1 MKKVLITSMLLSIP
15 AFFLLRGTPPTS
27 DPLQQS
33 VFSHQQQMSDIQAQL
48 KQDPNQAELWFQL
61 GHGYLNQQDFR
72 SALIC
77 FDYAVRLNDVP
88 SASQIAAK
96 ATAIYYLENQR
107 ITDEVKG
114 LLDQALQLEPDNVTA
129 LTLMASDHF
138 ISLRYS
144 QAVAL
149 WTQLLES
156 QSADLDRVSIIQA
169 LNQAKQMQ
177 GSP

>member
-15 AFFLLRGTPPTS
+15 AFFVLRGSPPTP
-27 DPLQQS
+27 DVLKQE
-33 VFSHQQQMSDIQAQL
+33 VFTHQQQMSDIQAALQ
-48 KQDPNQAELWFQL
+48 QDPNQADLWFQL
-61 GHGYLNQQDFR
+61 GHGYLNQQEFQ

-77 FDYAVRLNDVP
+77 FDYAVRLNDEP

-96 ATAIYYLENQR
+96 ATAIYYIEKQR
-107 ITDEVKG
+107 ITEEVKG
-114 LLDQALQLEPDNVTA
+114 LLEQALELEPDNMTA

-156 QSADLDRVSIIQA
+156 QNPDLDRVSIIQA

-177 GSP
+177 ASQ